1 MENIIE
7 IKNLSKTYISR
18 YGSVEALRNIDLSI
32 LKGEIFG
39 IIGLSGAGKS
49 TLVRC
54 INLLERPSEGTI
66 YLNNADIS
74 DYKKKDLRMMRRS
87 IGMVFQHFNL
97 LMQRSVIRNVMLPL
111 EVAGVSKIDARMRA
125 KKLLEIVGL
134 SDKENAYPAQ
144 LSGGQKQRVGIARAL
159 ANNPDILLCDEAT
172 SALDPDTTNSILKLL
187 KEINKTLGLT
197 IIIITHEMRI
207 IEEICQRVAILD
219 GGVIAEIGDVKEIFA
234 KPKTASARKLIYA
247 GYEPFIPTKKS
258 YRIVFDGQ
266 ESISEPLVADLIL
279 KFKIMINILFADA
292 KNING
297 KIFGQII
304 IQLPVDEEII
314 GKVNNYLRNHNL
326 ELTEVETDGIL

>member
-1 MENIIE
+1 MEKIIE

-32 LKGEIFG
+32 SKGEIFG

-54 INLLERPSEGTI
+54 INLLEKPSEGTI
-66 YLNNADIS
+66 HLKGADIS
-74 DYKKKDLRMMRRS
+74 AYQKKDLRMMRRS

-97 LMQRSVIRNVMLPL
+97 LMQRSVIKNVMLPL
-111 EVAGVSKIDARMRA
+111 EVAGVSKADAQIRA
-125 KKLLEIVGL
+125 RELLKIVGL

-144 LSGGQKQRVGIARAL
+144 LSGGQKQRIGIARAL
-159 ANNPDILLCDEAT
+159 ANKPDIILCDEAT

-187 KEINKTLGLT
+187 KEINKSLGLT
-197 IIIITHEMRI
+197 VIIITHEMRI

-219 GGVIAEIGDVKEIFA
+219 DGKIAEIGDVKEIFA
-234 KPKTASARKLIYA
+234 RPKTASARKLIYS
-247 GYEPFIPTKKS
+247 GFEPFIPSKKS

-292 KNING
+292 KNIDG

-304 IQLPVDEEII
+304 IQLPDDHETIN
-314 GKVNNYLRNHNL
+314 KVNDYLKNHNL
-326 ELTEVETDGIL
+326 ELTEVEADGIF